1 MAEVGVSITLFNLT
15 FYNLNKENDPARIPF
30 ECSGQQWC

>member
-1 MAEVGVSITLFNLT
+1 MLKAKAVLLKAKSTKL
-15 FYNLNKENDPARIPF
+15 KKNDPARIPF